1 MNRNGYTTIKI
12 PNGMVENIDK
22 IINDKK
28 FGYKSRSEFVKEAL
42 RKHIKD
48 LTAQTVQNLVSI
60 LKQRNNNE

>member
-1 MNRNGYTTIKI
+1 MNRDGYTTVKI

-22 IINDKK
+22 IISDKR

-42 RKHIKD
+42 RKHVKD

-60 LKQRNNNE
+60 LKQRNND